1 MRFFLFST
9 IDLRNLLE
17 ISWKSAG
24 DSESIQ
30 FDGVDDVVSWFESA
44 TDKCP
49 SGMSL
54 PTPTSYLELEA
65 YADILNQVLKERI
78 FVSYNLL

>member
-1 MRFFLFST
+1 MRFSLFST
-9 IDLRNLLE
+9 IELENLT
-17 ISWKSAG
+17 KSAD
-24 DSESIQ
+24 DSESVQ
-30 FDGVDDVVSWFESA
+30 FDGVDDVVSWFESV

>member
-1 MRFFLFST
+1 MRFSSFST
-9 IDLRNLLE
+9 IELENLP
-17 ISWKSAG
+17 KSAA

-30 FDGVDDVVSWFESA
+30 FDGVDDVVSWFESV

-49 SGMSL
+49 PGMSL

-78 FVSYNLL
+78 FVNHNLL

>member
-1 MRFFLFST
+1 MRFSSFST
-9 IDLRNLLE
+9 IELENLP
-17 ISWKSAG
+17 KSAA

-65 YADILNQVLKERI
+65 YADILNQVLRESYVEMN
-78 FVSYNLL
+78 FVE